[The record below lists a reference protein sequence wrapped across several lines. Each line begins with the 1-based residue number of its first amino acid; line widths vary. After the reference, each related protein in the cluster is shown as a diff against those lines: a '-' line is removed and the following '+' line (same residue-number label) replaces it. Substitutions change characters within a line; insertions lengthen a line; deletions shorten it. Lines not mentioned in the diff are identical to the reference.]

1 LSRRESTQNLVDPS
15 DFFTRTM
22 GEAHSVSSPSQV
34 TMTPAFFISSMHWS
48 TTPAAKSGRRRG
60 CCLIGVASPVLIRWR
75 KRFVNPSSP
84 FNEKASRYSSRM
96 EISHFLWSGVS
107 TDVFWTNGSRTSG
120 NLAGIRP
127 VRQLLIEL
135 VNQRLIAIRSPVGAL
150 GTSG

>member
-1 LSRRESTQNLVDPS
+1 
-15 DFFTRTM
+15 
-22 GEAHSVSSPSQV
+22 
-34 TMTPAFFISSMHWS
+34 
-48 TTPAAKSGRRRG
+48 
-60 CCLIGVASPVLIRWR
+60 
-75 KRFVNPSSP
+75 VNPSSP

-96 EISHFLWSGVS
+96 EISLFLWSGVS

-150 GTSG
+150 GTLG